1 MMAKRIPQSFLLLVL
16 ILPYLPTS
24 RAPQISVIGNTD
36 ALTTEFAP
44 EDYGSTDMILS
55 IATPMS
61 SNPERIFS
69 LTGLLL
75 TASRARLQ
83 SDIIGASMAL
93 GSWDREGVINMVDG
107 QLKRQAK
114 EETILTG
121 GEVSQHHIKTRDRPI
136 LRAGRQEGQ

>member
-1 MMAKRIPQSFLLLVL
+1 LATIFL
-16 ILPYLPTS
+16 IRQ
-24 RAPQISVIGNTD
+24 RANVTG
-36 ALTTEFAP
+36 LH
-44 EDYGSTDMILS
+44 GSTDMILS